1 MEPTYKK
8 IDNIFFDP
16 TKPLGK
22 GAFATVYKGYDEK
35 NKNAPVAVKVI
46 PAAKLLESED
56 QYNLFMREIDVLRQV
71 KGEHIVQLLDV
82 KRTPN
87 NLYIFTEFCDSGDLE
102 KNTKNKREF
111 TEEEALVIIKSIADA
126 FESIERLDII
136 GSKGHRI
143 FLMHRDIKPANILFH
158 KGCVKVADFGF
169 AKVIDDVDKDIRK
182 AHTLLGTP
190 LYMAPQ
196 ILNDESYSAKCD
208 VWSSGVLL
216 YEIIFGKLPW
226 NGNSV
231 PNLFSNIKT
240 NPLTFPKTISP
251 ETKDLL
257 TKMLKIKDEERISWK
272 DVYEHPAVKK
282 IDLRSQPIS
291 MSTSVTQSPR
301 NQPQGGNQNQYN
313 DNKQQGNQNGYNQ
326 YPQYTQYN
334 PQQQQQN
341 YGNKY
346 C

>member
-8 IDNIFFDP
+8 IDNFFFDP
-16 TKPLGK
+16 TRPLGK

-87 NLYIFTEFCDSGDLE
+87 NLYIFTEYCDSGDLE
-102 KNTKNKREF
+102 KNIKHKREF
-111 TEEEALVIIKSIADA
+111 TEEEACIIIKSIADA

-158 KGCVKVADFGF
+158 KGGVKVADFGF

-190 LYMAPQ
+190 LYMSPQ

-208 VWSSGVLL
+208 VWSTGVMF

-226 NGNSV
+226 TGNSV
-231 PNLFSNIKT
+231 PNLYSNIKSI
-240 NPLTFPKTISP
+240 PLTFPRTIS
-251 ETKDLL
+251 EGTKDLL
-257 TKMLKIKDEERISWK
+257 TKMLKIKDEERCSWK
-272 DVYEHPAVKK
+272 DVYEHPALKK
-282 IDLRSQPIS
+282 IDLSTHTISIAPI
-291 MSTSVTQSPR
+291 TQSPS
-301 NQPQGGNQNQYN
+301 NQQQQQQQGGGYPQQNDKPNNGYNNNQYN
-313 DNKQQGNQNGYNQ
+313 QYNQ
-326 YPQYTQYN
+326 YNN
-334 PQQQQQN
+334 PQQQN

-346 C
+346 